1 MNIYIVN
8 ILLLNIFSWLPHA
21 STFALTVRPNPPW
34 VALTYKV
41 AGVELPLA
49 GVRSL
54 RREEHVT
61 GVGVLPGTAPVAVAQ
76 LAAAAAGVG
85 PQGADVGTQNSL
97 NIVLEKFAL
106 MLGGMGDKQSGLQIT
121 HTHTQTRDSSD
132 VTHLRF
138 GKR

>member
-21 STFALTVRPNPPW
+21 STFALTVRPNPSR

-54 RREEHVT
+54 RRKEHVT
-61 GVGVLPGTAPVAVAQ
+61 GVGVLPGAAPVAVAQ

-106 MLGGMGDKQSGLQIT
+106 ML
-121 HTHTQTRDSSD
+121 
-132 VTHLRF
+132 
-138 GKR
+138 